1 MTSVS
6 PTACLP
12 HRASRTS
19 NWELRNRESVL
30 PFLRLKRRE
39 PNQGVS
45 RRSNVSQHDDSGLA
59 YRGSLLTVRVQTAS
73 AGLKARMPATPTRR
87 LLYRRWEPQGR
98 EFLRPLCGSP
108 PQATALL
115 LATTSAYRETW
126 TTGENRTCVG
136 VHMVRYQRPTREGK
150 GAERE
155 RKKARSRRTG
165 GARRSFEA
173 KGV

>member
-87 LLYRRWEPQGR
+87 LLPTLGATGPRVP
-98 EFLRPLCGSP
+98 SP
-108 PQATALL
+108 TVRV
-115 LATTSAYRETW
+115 ATTSYRAPTGHDQRIPRNMDDRRKPDVRRRAYGPLPEA
-126 TTGENRTCVG
+126 N
-136 VHMVRYQRPTREGK
+136 TRGK
-150 GAERE
+150 SGGE
-155 RKKARSRRTG
+155 RKKEGKEQKNWR
-165 GARRSFEA
+165 GA
-173 KGV
+173 KKL

>member
-73 AGLKARMPATPTRR
+73 AAGAGGTARLAEQQHVETVARQGVTPHVTSW
-87 LLYRRWEPQGR
+87 LLVN
-98 EFLRPLCGSP
+98 L
-108 PQATALL
+108 AL
-115 LATTSAYRETW
+115 Y
-126 TTGENRTCVG
+126 
-136 VHMVRYQRPTREGK
+136 
-150 GAERE
+150 
-155 RKKARSRRTG
+155 
-165 GARRSFEA
+165 
-173 KGV
+173 

>member
-87 LLYRRWEPQGR
+87 LL
-98 EFLRPLCGSP
+98 
-108 PQATALL
+108 
-115 LATTSAYRETW
+115 
-126 TTGENRTCVG
+126 
-136 VHMVRYQRPTREGK
+136 PTL
-150 GAERE
+150 
-155 RKKARSRRTG
+155 
-165 GARRSFEA
+165 GARAASSFAHCAGRHHKLPRSCWPRPA
-173 KGV
+173 QSASARQLCTRQQPAATDGGGPRLGS

>member
-87 LLYRRWEPQGR
+87 LLPTLGATGPRVP
-98 EFLRPLCGSP
+98 SP
-108 PQATALL
+108 TVRV
-115 LATTSAYRETW
+115 ATTSYRAPA
-126 TTGENRTCVG
+126 G
-136 VHMVRYQRPTREGK
+136 HDQR
-150 GAERE
+150 
-155 RKKARSRRTG
+155 KAPAPASSAHDSSRLPPMAAAHAWEVKLIRH
-165 GARRSFEA
+165 AQNECNA
-173 KGV
+173 